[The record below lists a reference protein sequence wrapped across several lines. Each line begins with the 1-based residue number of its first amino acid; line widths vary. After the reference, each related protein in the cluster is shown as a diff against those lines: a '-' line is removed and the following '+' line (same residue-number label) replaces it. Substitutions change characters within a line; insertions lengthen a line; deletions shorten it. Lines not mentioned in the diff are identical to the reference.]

1 MKISQNIFDK
11 KQEKYR
17 ISMKIAEISNK
28 ISNIEMNFT
37 VFTLFTQRQKE
48 FYLSQKDELDQAF
61 QLFIQEESFNG
72 KNNTTNSKGKNT
84 VSALSK
90 EFLTVQNEYEK
101 QLRDIDLKINEL
113 EDKCKSERSKYLLI
127 LKDNKGIFNS
137 MEKDIKKYKQIF
149 NNHIQD
155 QRIYYL
161 EILKMGIDVR

>member
-1 MKISQNIFDK
+1 
-11 KQEKYR
+11 
-17 ISMKIAEISNK
+17 
-28 ISNIEMNFT
+28 
-37 VFTLFTQRQKE
+37 
-48 FYLSQKDELDQAF
+48 LSQKDELDQAF